1 VRTLDRLDKKWIKRL
16 RSGLYR
22 CVINLTFTPKAKEI
36 IDQLMP
42 NICEF
47 LNNALN
53 GITPDEFSTVKKVL
67 GIIANNHLLILEAM
81 QVVKV

>member
-1 VRTLDRLDKKWIKRL
+1 
-16 RSGLYR
+16 
-22 CVINLTFTPKAKEI
+22 
-36 IDQLMP
+36 MP